1 MYIIEPGGFSK
12 EYIKN
17 MAIKAPNKWEDFD
30 WFDNSASQM
39 PDKKPK
45 IMCRHFTSKFRMALT
60 SNHIDFTFI
69 QSKRCLE
76 FSVSLQ
82 NEQ

>member
-17 MAIKAPNKWEDFD
+17 IAIRAPNKWEDFD

-45 IMCRHFTSKFRMALT
+45 INNTNGINIAP
-60 SNHIDFTFI
+60 NI
-69 QSKRCLE
+69 Q
-76 FSVSLQ
+76 
-82 NEQ
+82 